1 MYRLLPFFPILIF
14 FGIYIF
20 AVDFLTYKNP
30 IVKEKIKQ
38 ENKFFFSKEKE
49 IISVSLDIINLK
61 KKNTDPEKVETI
73 KLKKKKGENLSTN
86 KQIFVQFGAFSKK
99 ETAENLTNN
108 IESLLKKK
116 FKGIELEII
125 GNEEK
130 KLYKIIYYVD
140 DLSTAKDLCKKSKN
154 LKLDCYVQ
162 IRK

>member
-49 IISVSLDIINLK
+49 IISVSLEIINLK

-73 KLKKKKGENLSTN
+73 KLKKKKVKIYLLINKFSCNLVH
-86 KQIFVQFGAFSKK
+86 F
-99 ETAENLTNN
+99 
-108 IESLLKKK
+108 LKKRPLR
-116 FKGIELEII
+116 I
-125 GNEEK
+125 
-130 KLYKIIYYVD
+130 
-140 DLSTAKDLCKKSKN
+140 
-154 LKLDCYVQ
+154 
-162 IRK
+162 